1 MSVTTKIME
10 MIAKDASLVKPH
22 VKVLDIS
29 WLNWDAIKEMGMEKI
44 IFSKDLTLTK
54 HSDVF
59 LHNRYIMHA
68 FRECMKTFGQKNVSI
83 LSNDNS
89 KKY

>member
-1 MSVTTKIME
+1 
-10 MIAKDASLVKPH
+10 
-22 VKVLDIS
+22 
-29 WLNWDAIKEMGMEKI
+29 MEKI

-68 FRECMKTFGQKNVSI
+68 FRECMKTFGQKNVCI